1 MWFYRIRIWFYR
13 IVNGLPNCIRIFFGV
28 PCGKILGPPLAERM
42 SWTFWP
48 STTPWRPCPWALGRP
63 GTARYQRACRS
74 GSGRR
79 TVPSFFCH
87 LHLGA
92 RPLGRRIP
100 GLRREGLRLSLQ
112 AGGEMCCWTG
122 ESNDLNCTVSHL
134 SSEQN
139 VQSLWLYDRFL
150 FVHCTMH
157 AATCHWKANNQ
168 LSSMESYLSHGKV
181 WEGLTT
187 ELMTEPGKKKRM

>member
-1 MWFYRIRIWFYR
+1 
-13 IVNGLPNCIRIFFGV
+13 
-28 PCGKILGPPLAERM
+28 
-42 SWTFWP
+42 
-48 STTPWRPCPWALGRP
+48 
-63 GTARYQRACRS
+63 
-74 GSGRR
+74 
-79 TVPSFFCH
+79 
-87 LHLGA
+87 
-92 RPLGRRIP
+92 
-100 GLRREGLRLSLQ
+100 
-112 AGGEMCCWTG
+112 MCCWTG